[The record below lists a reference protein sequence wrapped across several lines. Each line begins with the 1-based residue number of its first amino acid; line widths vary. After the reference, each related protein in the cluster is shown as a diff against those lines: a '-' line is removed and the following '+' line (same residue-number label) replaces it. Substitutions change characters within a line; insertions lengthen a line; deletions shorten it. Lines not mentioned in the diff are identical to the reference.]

1 MATTYNWVISDLNA
15 KIQAGELSNVIETIH
30 WRYQATDGEH
40 TADVYG
46 SVGLDAPEAGSFIAA
61 EQLTKET
68 VISWLEAKLDVDALK
83 AGLDAQLELMSNPTH
98 TSITLTDGAD

>member
-1 MATTYNWVISDLNA
+1 MTTYNFVISDLNA
-15 KIQAGELSNVIETIH
+15 KIQDGELSNVIETIH
-30 WRYQATDGEH
+30 WRYQATDGEN

-61 EQLTKET
+61 DQLTKET

-83 AGLDAQLELMSNPTH
+83 TGLDAQLELMANPTH
-98 TSITLTDGAD
+98 TSITLTDGTN